1 MSASPPIA
9 LMRPS
14 VGRLDG
20 VVAALEAGWSSDGL
34 HNANRTKAELACI
47 STNPTAYVAMLD
59 NRGARASPIRLPDG
73 SIVPRLPG
81 YHLWIWD
88 GDYCGNISIRW
99 RPGASGLPPMCL
111 GHIGYA
117 VVPWKRRQ
125 GYATTAL
132 RLMLERALARRMPYA
147 EITTDPDNIAS
158 RKVIER
164 NGGRFIEEF
173 ERPAALG
180 GTPCLRYRI
189 RLQAP

>member
-1 MSASPPIA
+1 MTIMAPPPIA

-14 VGRLDG
+14 VGRLNG
-20 VVAALEAGWSSDGL
+20 VVAALETGWSSDGL
-34 HNANRTKAELACI
+34 QNSDRTKAELACI
-47 STNPTAYVAMLD
+47 ATNPATYIAMLD
-59 NRGARASPIRLPDG
+59 NRGARHSPVRLPDG
-73 SIVPRLPG
+73 SIIPRLPG

-88 GDYCGNISIRW
+88 GTYCGNISIRW
-99 RPGASGLPPMCL
+99 QPDTAALPPTCL

-117 VVPWKRRQ
+117 VVPWKRNR

-132 RLMLERALARRMPYA
+132 RLMLKNASAQQLPYA

-164 NGGRFIEEF
+164 NGGRFIEVF
-173 ERPAALG
+173 AKPTALG

-189 RLQAP
+189 CL